1 MITTAQE
8 WIERLD
14 LQPLD
19 FEGGWFREVFRSA
32 EETAAAHLPER
43 YDAPRALYTTIYYL
57 LTPDTFSA
65 LHRLRTDEVYTFV
78 AGDPVA
84 MLQLHE
90 DGTGREVRLANTG
103 APGTEPAVCVPRGV
117 WQGSRLEPGGRY
129 ALLTTTMAPGWDP
142 RDFELGGRAALEAR
156 FPDHAES
163 VRALTRS

>member
-1 MITTAQE
+1 MPTTAQE
-8 WIERLD
+8 WIDRLG

-19 FEGGWFREVFRSA
+19 FEGGWFREVFRST
-32 EETAAAHLPER
+32 EEIAAARLPDR
-43 YDAPRALYTTIYYL
+43 YDTPRALYTTIYYL
-57 LTPDTFSA
+57 LSPDTFSA

-90 DGTGREVRLANTG
+90 DGTGREARLADTG

-117 WQGSRLEPGGRY
+117 WQGSRLEPGGSY

-142 RDFELGGRAALEAR
+142 RDFEPGDRAALAAR
-156 FPDHAES
+156 WPDFAELIA
-163 VRALTRS
+163 ALTRA